1 MQYKI
6 PVQIENEDKIVL
18 NISFKQ
24 LIILVIWWTISF
36 SLFKGLSQNL
46 WVEVALVPSIFI
58 FLFTALIAFLNVSEM
73 TFVPYILNLIRQSI
87 NSWDKIW
94 AKWVDSFQAIDI
106 WYIVRESEKQ
116 DEKVSITKKIDNLNN
131 LQDKLKDI

>member
-1 MQYKI
+1 VQYKI